1 MNACIE
7 MPFGIKM
14 VITCQFLLIFLPS
27 CYNTLECSVNFIFI
41 VRQLLFGIFLVFFCK
56 NFLKCI
62 RQRFTFQV
70 RQLLFWIFLLLF
82 FQKKMVFSMFLLV
95 RQLLFGFFQYFF
107 FDFFGEKKPFPNS
120 YFDLGQ
126 FFFSYYFFC
135 NFSE

>member
-56 NFLKCI
+56 KCFEMYKTEIYFLGQTI
-62 RQRFTFQV
+62 TFLDFFITFFLEKKWQYSV
-70 RQLLFWIFLLLF
+70 CSFQLDNYFLGFFNIFSLIFLV
-82 FQKKMVFSMFLLV
+82 K
-95 RQLLFGFFQYFF
+95 
-107 FDFFGEKKPFPNS
+107 KKPFPNS
-120 YFDLGQ
+120 YFERNSQ
-126 FFFSYYFFC
+126 SIYAKQ
-135 NFSE
+135 

>member
-56 NFLKCI
+56 KCFEMYKTEIYFLGQKI
-62 RQRFTFQV
+62 TFLDFFITFFLEKKWQYSV
-70 RQLLFWIFLLLF
+70 CSFQLDNYFL
-82 FQKKMVFSMFLLV
+82 
-95 RQLLFGFFQYFF
+95 GFFNIFSLI
-107 FDFFGEKKPFPNS
+107 FFGEKKNLFPIHILRVILKVFTQS
-120 YFDLGQ
+120 SKL
-126 FFFSYYFFC
+126 
-135 NFSE
+135 